1 MGEGMK
7 KKISDAFGGDPKASP
22 DFGRVIDD
30 RHVARINALLSE
42 TQGHVVAGGPDAV
55 DPDGHY
61 FPPTLVQ
68 DAKMGEPL
76 LTEEI
81 FGPVLPIIAV
91 DNVDEAIEKVN
102 AICDRPL
109 ALYVYSEDRTVTD
122 KVLNGTLSGGAA
134 VNTCFEQ
141 LLNANLPFGGV
152 GASGMGAYHGKHGF
166 DEFTHK
172 RSVLKQDTVIM
183 KGAAMPDQPPEGMYD
198 IAVKA
203 LVTGFLTERQ
213 RHLAKSGLLAV
224 GVGMAGVLVRSRL

>member
-1 MGEGMK
+1 MG
-7 KKISDAFGGDPKASP
+7 
-22 DFGRVIDD
+22 R
-30 RHVARINALLSE
+30 ALLSE
-42 TQGHVVAGGPDAV
+42 TQGQIVAGGPETADL
-55 DPDGHY
+55 DGHY

-68 DAKMGEPL
+68 GPQMGEPL
-76 LTEEI
+76 LSEEI

-91 DNVDEAIEKVN
+91 DNVDEAIERAN

-109 ALYVYSEDRTVTD
+109 ALYVYSEDPTATD

-172 RSVLKQDTVIM
+172 RSVLKQDTMIM
-183 KGAAMPDQPPEGMYD
+183 KGAAMPDNPPDGMYD
-198 IAVKA
+198 MAVRA
-203 LVTGFLTERQ
+203 FVTGFLTEGQRQ
-213 RHLAKSGLLAV
+213 ALKAGLLAGGAV
-224 GVGMAGVLVRSRL
+224 VAGALVRSRL